1 MRFVEYLREE
11 RVVLRPPWS
20 TFDETVGGLVATLVA
35 DGSLDA
41 ADEAAAVGAIRMR
54 EREASTA
61 ILEIGIGIPHA
72 RVASVARP
80 TVALAVSPHGF
91 YEAVPTVRIR
101 IVGLLLSPPAAS
113 EEHLKL
119 LAGMATLLRSQVLR
133 DALITAPHP
142 TAVID
147 ALGRHDRSAP

>member
-1 MRFVEYLREE
+1 MRFVDYLREE
-11 RVVLRPPWS
+11 RVVIRPSWS
-20 TFDETVGGLVATLVA
+20 TFDDTVAGLVGLMVA
-35 DGSLDA
+35 DGSLRR
-41 ADEAAAVGAIRMR
+41 ADEAAALLAIRTR

-61 ILEIGIGIPHA
+61 VLEIGIGIPHA

-80 TVALAVSPHGF
+80 VVALGVSPAGF

-101 IVGLLLSPPAAS
+101 IVGLLLSPPAAGD
-113 EEHLKL
+113 EHLRL

-133 DALITAPHP
+133 DALITASNAA
-142 TAVID
+142 AVLD

>member
-20 TFDETVGGLVATLVA
+20 TFDDTVAGLVGTLVA
-35 DGSLDA
+35 DGSLRS
-41 ADEAAAVGAIRMR
+41 ADEAAALLAIRTR

-61 ILEIGIGIPHA
+61 VLEIGIGIPHA

-80 TVALAVSPHGF
+80 VVALGVSPHGF

-101 IVGLLLSPPAAS
+101 IVGLLLSPPAAGD
-113 EEHLKL
+113 EHLKL
-119 LAGMATLLRSQVLR
+119 LAGMAT
-133 DALITAPHP
+133 
-142 TAVID
+142 
-147 ALGRHDRSAP
+147 